1 MQKYVRASGPHKARV
16 MLVGEAPG
24 AEEEK
29 AGLPFVGASGKE
41 LTRMLHEAGFIRSEC
56 FITNVCRMRPPEND
70 ISKFFVTK
78 TEATRLGLP
87 EVMGKYPMP
96 IIGEGIEELKHE
108 IEQCEP
114 DLIIALGNTAL
125 WALTG
130 EWGITNWRGSYLY
143 VETPHWL
150 YWDRRIPVLPT
161 YHPAAILRQW
171 NWRAAAVHDLKRAR
185 AILDEGVPDPG
196 YDFVIEPSFRDV
208 MDYLSMVEEQAF
220 GRDALNRVSV
230 DLETR
235 DRHIA
240 CLGLGLDDRNAI
252 CIPFMCVERDEGYWA
267 PDQEL
272 AIVLRLRELLPRLKV
287 IGQNFIY
294 DTQYTIRHWA
304 LWLPLFFDTMIAHA
318 VCFPGTP
325 KGLDYL
331 SSLYCRYHRYWK
343 EESKDWD
350 PKLGERQLWEYNCK
364 DCVTTWESGRELHK
378 VLEAYGLEE
387 QFSFELQMVERAL
400 RSMLRGVRM
409 DLKRRDDMVGEL
421 MNAANEREVYLHNIL
436 DGMVLAKS
444 KGAKPWYRSPIQQR
458 KLFYEELG
466 LPVIRHRKTGK
477 PTVDDEALPTIGKRE
492 PLLLPL
498 IERLREL
505 RSINVISSTFVQMPL
520 DHDNRARCSYNPVGT
535 ETFRFNSS
543 EDAFGF
549 GTNLQNIP
557 RGDE

>member
-1 MQKYVRASGPHKARV
+1 MI
-16 MLVGEAPG
+16 VGEAPG
-24 AEEEK
+24 VEEERQ
-29 AGLPFVGASGKE
+29 GVPFVGASGKE

-56 FITNVCRMRPPEND
+56 FITNVCRIRPPEND
-70 ISKFFVTK
+70 IDRFFVTK
-78 TEATRLGLP
+78 TEATRLGLM

-96 IIGEGIEELKHE
+96 VIREGMEELNSE
-108 IEQCEP
+108 IHQCEP

-143 VETPHWL
+143 AENSLW
-150 YWDRRIPVLPT
+150 WNGKIPVLPT

-171 NWRAAAVHDLKRAR
+171 SWRAAAVHDLKRAR
-185 AILDEGVPDPG
+185 AILDEGVPDPQ
-196 YDFVIEPSFRDV
+196 YAFVIEPSFRDV
-208 MDYLSMVEEQAF
+208 MEYL
-220 GRDALNRVSV
+220 ALIEDNALHHGQDCVSV
-230 DLETR
+230 DIETR

-240 CLGLGLDDRNAI
+240 CLGLGIGESDAI
-252 CIPFMCVERDEGYWA
+252 CIPFMCVERDEGYWP

-272 AIVLRLRELLPRLKV
+272 AIILRLREVLPRLRI

-304 LWLPLFFDTMIAHA
+304 MWLPLYFDTMIAHA

-331 SSLYCRYHRYWK
+331 SSMYCRYHRYWK
-343 EESKDWD
+343 EESKNWD

-364 DCVTTWESGRELHK
+364 DCVTTWECERELAR
-378 VLEAYGLEE
+378 VLQYFDLWE
-387 QFSFELQMVERAL
+387 QFRFEMTMVERAL
-400 RSMLRGVRM
+400 RTMLRGVRI
-409 DLKRRDDMVGEL
+409 DLKRRDGMVAEL

-436 DGMVLAKS
+436 GDIQLAKS

-466 LPVIRHRKTGK
+466 LPVIRHRKTGR

-492 PLLLPL
+492 PLLLPI
-498 IERLREL
+498 IERLSEL

-520 DHDNRARCSYNPVGT
+520 DHDSRARCSYNPVGT

-557 RGDE
+557 RSDD